1 MERAAE
7 IVESVAKS
15 DDATWVNDVDNDA
28 TCNARICEV
37 VESAFDRMESTAES
51 EDARLDTDVDND
63 ATPEVLS

>member
-15 DDATWVNDVDNDA
+15 DDATLDNDVDNDA
-28 TCNARICEV
+28 TFNARICTLA
-37 VESAFDRMESTAES
+37 ESTFDIMESTAEI
-51 EDARLDTDVDND
+51 EDARLDTVVDND